1 MKKKNRNIKNH
12 VSIEECPK
20 VCSIMVKPTKK
31 KERLVKSIE
40 RNNLANMFKVRF
52 DAYVTKMS
60 VGRKLSI

>member
-1 MKKKNRNIKNH
+1 MKKQNRNIKNH
-12 VSIEECPK
+12 ESIEECPK
-20 VCSIMVKPTKK
+20 VCSIMVNATKK